1 MQRRLRQPS
10 HAAPSASTIVHAR
23 AAAHTHLTAPIGYA
37 RASQVRIELLVS
49 AGDDSEDAGALFASY
64 DALAILLLPL
74 LCGLSRPSFAASP
87 PVVCGVHRLCAVAHE
102 SPMDR

>member
-10 HAAPSASTIVHAR
+10 HAAPSSSTIVHASS
-23 AAAHTHLTAPIGYA
+23 AAHTHLTAPIGYA

-49 AGDDSEDAGALFASY
+49 AGDDSEDAGALLASY

-74 LCGLSRPSFAASP
+74 LCGLSRLTGTHPS
-87 PVVCGVHRLCAVAHE
+87 HVARRRALAHVAI
-102 SPMDR
+102 